1 MELFASIIGILIVLA
16 PIGIWNRLIK
26 IHGDIKAIKEQEQE
40 KLELLERIADE
51 LKKPEEGVLEE
62 CAG

>member
-26 IHGDIKAIKEQEQE
+26 IHGDIKAIKEHEQE
-40 KLELLERIADE
+40 KLELLERIADA
-51 LKKPEEGVLEE
+51 LDKSEEDRIEE
-62 CAG
+62 